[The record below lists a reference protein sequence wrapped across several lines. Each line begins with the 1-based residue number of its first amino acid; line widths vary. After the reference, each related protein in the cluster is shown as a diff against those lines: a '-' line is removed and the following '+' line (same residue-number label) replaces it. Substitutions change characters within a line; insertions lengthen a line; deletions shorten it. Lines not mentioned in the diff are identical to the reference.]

1 MTDDIGNDANDANDA
16 NVRRSIDPWLY
27 LCLVLAMKT
36 Q

>member
-1 MTDDIGNDANDANDA
+1 MTDDIGNDANDA